1 MEAHVYEIEVH
12 KISPDLR
19 CICELEAMGELC
31 RSIRR
36 LGQLEPIR
44 VWFSGGSFR
53 ILDGEKRWRACR
65 LLGLT
70 RIKAIVI
77 EAEQGEWLC

>member
-1 MEAHVYEIEVH
+1 MEPQVHEIELC
-12 KISPDLR
+12 KICPDLR
-19 CICELEAMGELC
+19 CICEQDAMGELC
-31 RSIRR
+31 RSIRV

-44 VWFSGGSFR
+44 IWFSGGSFR